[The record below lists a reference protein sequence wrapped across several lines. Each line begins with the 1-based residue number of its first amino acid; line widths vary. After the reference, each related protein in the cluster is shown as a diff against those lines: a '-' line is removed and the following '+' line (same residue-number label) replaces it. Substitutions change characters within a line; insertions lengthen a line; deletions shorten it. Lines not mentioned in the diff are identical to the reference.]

1 MRAFLRSTVF
11 LAAVG
16 LLLMSISAVASA
28 QQAEDITLD
37 SPVRS
42 FELGPTED
50 RADLDVKLRNTT
62 DSRLLVKLTLEG
74 LPEGWDIGVWNRFF
88 DYKIEEMVVEP
99 TTEETPGPNLRMRI
113 VLPLGDD
120 RPTAGAYAFVLNVTS
135 PDGRVQYDQAT
146 FTVVVP
152 EEQQE
157 EVGTE
162 MPLRLRSSFPELGGE
177 GGKSQEFEVVIR
189 NETGEE
195 RVFQL
200 RAGVLNERGDFQPNW
215 LLFFKPS
222 FGTERIISSISV
234 PDNLT
239 ENIDVVVTPLRNTPA
254 GDYTILVTVSS
265 EAQEEGQAYEEAVE
279 LTLSISGQGE
289 ITATTASGLLSLDA
303 TAGGEADM
311 VLRLWNLGSAPLTDI
326 NLSSDSPGQW
336 KVTYAG
342 GDSVD
347 VLSDLSGEN
356 FADLPLTI
364 EPPGDA
370 VPGDYLVTLRASNRD
385 STDTVDIRVTVT
397 QSTIWGWLGIVLVLG
412 VLGGLVGLF
421 VRLGRR

>member
-1 MRAFLRSTVF
+1 MS
-11 LAAVG
+11 LAAVV
-16 LLLMSISAVASA
+16 LLMMSMSAVASA
-28 QQAEDITLD
+28 QEADDIILD
-37 SPVRS
+37 SPVRG

-50 RADLDVKLRNTT
+50 RADLDVEFRNTA
-62 DSRLLVKLTLEG
+62 DSRRLVKLTLEG

-239 ENIDVVVTPLRNTPA
+239 ENVDVVVTPPRNTPA
-254 GDYTILVTVSS
+254 GAYRIPVTVSS
-265 EAQEEGQAYEEAVE
+265 EGQDGGPAYEEVEE
-279 LTLSISGQGE
+279 LTLNISGQGE
-289 ITATTASGLLSLDA
+289 LSATTGTGLFSADA
-303 TAGGEADM
+303 TAGGVSNI

-326 NLSSDSPGQW
+326 NLSTDQPTDW
-336 KVTYAG
+336 KVTYTKDA
-342 GDSVD
+342 VD
-347 VLSDLSGEN
+347 VLSDLSGQN
-356 FADLPLTI
+356 FADIPLTI

-370 VPGDYLVTLRASNRD
+370 VPETTSSRYGQATTNPPTPSTSASPSR
-385 STDTVDIRVTVT
+385 SRR
-397 QSTIWGWLGIVLVLG
+397 SGAGWASCWSWASLAGWSG
-412 VLGGLVGLF
+412 CS
-421 VRLGRR
+421 